1 MSTETTAAQLQNW
14 YNFCQYHANND
25 WYGTW
30 TRYSADGQI
39 IETFH
44 CIRSFHVSD
53 GGNEIHHQNHY
64 TYADGTKETK
74 TFGPYKK
81 PITRALFLDNTFSWG
96 STKVE
101 SGSTFGFETGL
112 RYEDKRANV
121 VIVYDDAG
129 NLEKIIVIPETL
141 TIFPENPSPPSA
153 KELSGNWVGTAK
165 NMTSNWMVSSPIPVS
180 WKPLENLADEADDYQ
195 IFHFSDGISIS
206 CPQKVAIDK
215 SFLATIE
222 WQISHNLL
230 QRGIRNYKDSSLTNF
245 TLQTFSLGTE

>member
-14 YNFCQYHANND
+14 NNFCQYHANND

-53 GGNEIHHQNHY
+53 NGNEIHHQNHY

-74 TFGPYKK
+74 TFGSYKK
-81 PITRALFLDNTFSWG
+81 PITRSWFLDNTFSWG

-101 SGSTFGFETGL
+101 SGSNFGFETGL
-112 RYEDKRANV
+112 RYEDKRTNV
-121 VIVYDDAG
+121 VIMYDAG
-129 NLEKIIVIPETL
+129 NLERITVIPETL
-141 TIFPENPSPPSA
+141 TIFPENPSPTSA

-165 NMTSNWMVSSPIPVS
+165 NMTPNWMVSSPVPAS
-180 WKPLENLADEADDYQ
+180 WQPLENLADDYQ

-206 CPQKVAIDK
+206 CPRKVAIGK
-215 SFLATIE
+215 SFLAAVD
-222 WQISHNLL
+222 WQIYHNLL

-245 TLQTFSLGTE
+245 TLQTFSLTTE

>member
-1 MSTETTAAQLQNW
+1 MSTETTVAQLQNW
-14 YNFCQYHANND
+14 NNFCQYHANND

-39 IETFH
+39 LETFH
-44 CIRSFHVSD
+44 CIRSFYVID
-53 GGNEIHHQNHY
+53 NGNEIHHQNYY

-81 PITRALFLDNTFSWG
+81 PITRGLFLDNTFSWG

-101 SGSTFGFETGL
+101 SGSNFGFETGL
-112 RYEDKRANV
+112 RYEDKRASV
-121 VIVYDDAG
+121 FIGWDDAG
-129 NLEKIIVIPETL
+129 NLERITVIPETL
-141 TIFPENPSPPSA
+141 TIFPENASPPSA

-165 NMTSNWMVSSPIPVS
+165 NMTPNWMVSSPVPAS
-180 WKPLENLADEADDYQ
+180 WKPLENLADDYQ

-206 CPQKVAIDK
+206 CPRKVAIGQ
-215 SFLATIE
+215 SFLAAIE
-222 WQISHNLL
+222 WQIYHNLL

-245 TLQTFSLGTE
+245 TLQTFSLATE